1 MLVTLGTQ
9 RLNLEENTS
18 QTFVYI
24 YMYLEYLVAQT
35 SLIRM
40 FSGLGRLN
48 LKGFYVEWN
57 DITDVW
63 LYWDDMKSRIIRNV
77 GERIGFSSGMI
88 ITTVLLKL
96 LKTALTNN
104 WLLPF
109 IS

>member
-18 QTFVYI
+18 QTS
-24 YMYLEYLVAQT
+24 MYTLNNKAKQICVIPT
-35 SLIRM
+35 

-77 GERIGFSSGMI
+77 GERIGFSSGTMTI
-88 ITTVLLKL
+88 TVLLKL
-96 LKTALTNN
+96 LKTKLNN
-104 WLLPF
+104 NCSLPF

>member
-9 RLNLEENTS
+9 RLNLEENTP
-18 QTFVYI
+18 
-24 YMYLEYLVAQT
+24 QT
-35 SLIRM
+35 SMYTLNILVGQTNLIPM

-88 ITTVLLKL
+88 TITVLLKL
-96 LKTALTNN
+96 LKTVINKN
-104 WLLPF
+104 WSLPF

>member
-1 MLVTLGTQ
+1 
-9 RLNLEENTS
+9 
-18 QTFVYI
+18 
-24 YMYLEYLVAQT
+24 MYLEYLVGQT
-35 SLIRM
+35 NLISM

-88 ITTVLLKL
+88 TITVLLKL
-96 LKTALTNN
+96 LKTVINKN
-104 WLLPF
+104 WSLPF

>member
-18 QTFVYI
+18 QTS
-24 YMYLEYLVAQT
+24 MYTLNNKAKQICV
-35 SLIRM
+35 IPM

-104 WLLPF
+104 WSLPF